1 LRPFT
6 NGPEQRCG
14 EHLEDR
20 RRNRHVLWEG
30 GKEGEKFENAISMW
44 ALVVL
49 KGLSNEPI
57 FEADVQIPKFALP
70 ENLTVVLSEHVHEV
84 PVDYTAGY
92 AQKAACNI
100 EHQRQPAAR
109 RSRVMLDLIEGWG
122 DLLATNCVDQRD
134 GIVGW
139 E

>member
-1 LRPFT
+1 MRPFT

-30 GKEGEKFENAISMW
+30 GKEGEKFENAVAIR
-44 ALVVL
+44 ALIML

-57 FEADVQIPKFALP
+57 FEADMQIPKLP
-70 ENLTVVLSEHVHEV
+70 LSENLTVVFREHVHERS
-84 PVDYTAGY
+84 VDYSTGLLE
-92 AQKAACNI
+92 QPVGNV

-109 RSRVMLDLIEGWG
+109 SSRVMLDLIEGRC
-122 DLLATNCVDQRD
+122 DLLATHGVDQRD
-134 GIVGW
+134 GVVGRQ
-139 E
+139 